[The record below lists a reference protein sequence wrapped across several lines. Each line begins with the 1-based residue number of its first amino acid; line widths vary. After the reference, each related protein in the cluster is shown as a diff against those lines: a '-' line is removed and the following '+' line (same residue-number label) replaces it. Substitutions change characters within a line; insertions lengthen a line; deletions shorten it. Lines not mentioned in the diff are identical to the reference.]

1 MAKEQSKIT
10 AISDECLKLIQN
22 YEGLKLEA
30 YQDSVKVWTIG
41 IGTTIYPNGAKV
53 KKGDKITKLQA
64 WDFLWYDLATFMKG
78 VDTYTTDAIT
88 QGQYDALVSFSYN
101 LGLNSLKTSTLLKK
115 VNNNPQDPT
124 IQDEF
129 LKWKFAGGEALAGL
143 LKRRKSEAYLYFN
156 EVYKKF

>member
-1 MAKEQSKIT
+1 M
-10 AISDECLKLIQN
+10 
-22 YEGLKLEA
+22 
-30 YQDSVKVWTIG
+30 
-41 IGTTIYPNGAKV
+41 
-53 KKGDKITKLQA
+53 
-64 WDFLWYDLATFMKG
+64 WYDLATFMKG

-143 LKRRKSEAYLYFN
+143 LKRRKSEA
-156 EVYKKF
+156 